1 MWESRTRTCTL
12 GAQCSSTLWRCTR
25 IMPRNSF
32 SLYVRVQGIDDF
44 IFNGM
49 LNVSQVYF
57 AVSSILVSTIM
68 DRSLSFHKNL
78 KYSMFIWENSQI
90 FKGPYRFHYCI
101 STTSATC
108 VLAWSRINANIQNVH
123 VQKATSFRLVRSRY
137 ERQHRAAFKRGL

>member
-1 MWESRTRTCTL
+1 MWESKNSTCTL

-25 IMPRNSF
+25 IVPSDIF
-32 SLYVRVQGIDDF
+32 SLCVRVQGFDVL

-49 LNVSQVYF
+49 LNVSHVYF
-57 AVSSILVSTIM
+57 AVSSVLMSTIM
-68 DRSLSFHKNL
+68 DRSLSFHNDL
-78 KYSMFIWENSQI
+78 KCSMFVWANSQT

-108 VLAWSRINANIQNVH
+108 VLAWSRINANVQHVH

>member
-1 MWESRTRTCTL
+1 MLINLVEMHADR
-12 GAQCSSTLWRCTR
+12 AKEH
-25 IMPRNSF
+25 F
-32 SLYVRVQGIDDF
+32 SLYVRVQGIDVM

-68 DRSLSFHKNL
+68 ERSLSFHKNL

-108 VLAWSRINANIQNVH
+108 VLA
-123 VQKATSFRLVRSRY
+123 
-137 ERQHRAAFKRGL
+137 